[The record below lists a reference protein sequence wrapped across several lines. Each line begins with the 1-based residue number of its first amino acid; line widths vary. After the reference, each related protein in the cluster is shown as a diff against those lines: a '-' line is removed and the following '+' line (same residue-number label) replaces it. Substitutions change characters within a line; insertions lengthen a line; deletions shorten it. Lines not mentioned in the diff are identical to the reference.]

1 MVDACAG
8 AKKLEALVA
17 GFKQQNQATIWKM
30 LGAIGDSI
38 KIIKKPIMAV
48 AYVNNYEAANNLFKT
63 ENVENLVAIGKIFG
77 LE

>member
-1 MVDACAG
+1 
-8 AKKLEALVA
+8 
-17 GFKQQNQATIWKM
+17 
-30 LGAIGDSI
+30 
-38 KIIKKPIMAV
+38 MAV